1 MYMLAAKTD
10 GATRTKIVCVEYT
23 GTVKLGAW
31 PAAMALLKDGSV
43 NVQKVVFRSLPYREE
58 SDDLN

>member
-1 MYMLAAKTD
+1 
-10 GATRTKIVCVEYT
+10 
-23 GTVKLGAW
+23 
-31 PAAMALLKDGSV
+31 MALLKDGSV